1 MDRVTLLMGATALL
15 YLGPLL
21 AGLGASGW
29 PWVYGFVA
37 VFVLWLIVMRPR
49 DWPRSATNWQD
60 ATVLVRAVT
69 QIAVQILLVAL
80 LFGIGRG
87 IGGVLGLSV
96 VWPAWLPL
104 SISFLAVPLGR
115 LIWDPWKAEEMER
128 MLDQAIAAVRA
139 TPLDPGE
146 TATAQRQLDQLFALP
161 DDAAVQEVQP
171 LLDQITRQTAP
182 EALSFALRDAALRP
196 DAGRLPR
203 LAFLLHATDGMVA
216 ERLGGDLPTRALALL
231 SGQPALIGLWA
242 DRTLVALQEFPG
254 LWGACPD
261 EDMLAGFLSQTEG
274 TPAQGALIRL
284 RDRLRDL
291 APGR

>member
-87 IGGVLGLSV
+87 IGGV
-96 VWPAWLPL
+96 
-104 SISFLAVPLGR
+104 
-115 LIWDPWKAEEMER
+115 
-128 MLDQAIAAVRA
+128 
-139 TPLDPGE
+139 
-146 TATAQRQLDQLFALP
+146 
-161 DDAAVQEVQP
+161 
-171 LLDQITRQTAP
+171 
-182 EALSFALRDAALRP
+182 
-196 DAGRLPR
+196 
-203 LAFLLHATDGMVA
+203 
-216 ERLGGDLPTRALALL
+216 
-231 SGQPALIGLWA
+231 
-242 DRTLVALQEFPG
+242 
-254 LWGACPD
+254 
-261 EDMLAGFLSQTEG
+261 
-274 TPAQGALIRL
+274 
-284 RDRLRDL
+284 
-291 APGR
+291 